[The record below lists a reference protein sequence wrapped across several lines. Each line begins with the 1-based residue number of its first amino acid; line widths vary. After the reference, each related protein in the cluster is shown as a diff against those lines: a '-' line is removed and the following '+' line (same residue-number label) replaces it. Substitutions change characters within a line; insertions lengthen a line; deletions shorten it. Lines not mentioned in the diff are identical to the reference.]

1 MFFDRIEMKKCVS
14 GGFMLTFSQLIELNE
29 TYSNFCEYEYGEAM
43 SLVQGNEM
51 LDSLEGQKN
60 LKLIDIAYTDEV
72 FDDLSKYCYQIT
84 AKYDIEHHKEI
95 YQMTNEKI
103 TVTCFKSMSIDELI
117 QSLRVCSFDE
127 WVTCTNWLD
136 YDVVSLFTDGQ
147 ISIVDLLEKNPTI
160 EKIEIMRNL

>member
-1 MFFDRIEMKKCVS
+1 MFFDKIEMKKCVS

-29 TYSNFCEYEYGEAM
+29 AYSSFCEYEYGEAM
-43 SLVQGNEM
+43 SLVEGNET
-51 LDSLEGQKN
+51 LDSLEEQKG

-72 FDDLSKYCYQIT
+72 FDDLSKYSYQIA

-117 QSLRVCSFDE
+117 QSLRVCSFDD